1 MREKAPPERNKSLR
15 GTCASEI
22 APLESQ
28 QVPERDLWERIR
40 AAGVQQ
46 VPERDLLVYIVR
58 DDWFRSADTRLF
70 GTMTKDRIRGIVL
83 GYAK

>member
-1 MREKAPPERNKSLR
+1 MQQVPERDLWEGNR
-15 GTCASEI
+15 AAGA
-22 APLESQ
+22 Q